1 MSMRHMCRIDY
12 KTVLRKCQMKVWK
25 VVYGNCSVQ
34 NWVNSNL
41 LSMKSWLAIVK
52 IIFSATFYLIFKRNM
67 PVYRV
72 GLFSVNYLRI
82 LSTYPYLL
90 STKISI
96 FLKSIIR
103 QYLQEKWKVNFN
115 NVKVWSICLELI
127 KSFQSH
133 FCVLLSLCLPI
144 ESVLVWIKLKS
155 FIQADKT
162 LNDDNR
168 YIKFSFYDLIFK
180 RQWLRTFLLNEK
192 WKWKTNIF
200 NFHL

>member
-1 MSMRHMCRIDY
+1 MAIALCEIE
-12 KTVLRKCQMKVWK
+12 L
-25 VVYGNCSVQ
+25 VQ
-34 NWVNSNL
+34 IFFLWNL
-41 LSMKSWLAIVK
+41 GYPAIVK

-67 PVYRV
+67 SVYRV
-72 GLFSVNYLRI
+72 GLFSVDYLRI

-96 FLKSIIR
+96 FLKSMIR

-162 LNDDNR
+162 LNDDNS

-192 WKWKTNIF
+192 WKWKTKYQIF